1 MHKHEYLDDFDF
13 EQLPPPLT
21 DKEWWGKAV
30 AVAKEMEKYQNLADG
45 LRHVI
50 PITPEGEAETEDRW
64 ITVEVDHCEEVSV
77 HLSSLSEVQVEPL
90 TGVVELILD
99 DGNGSGPIAGLVTA
113 SGQVVVHGLLRGS
126 TFRYRPP
133 SG

>member
-13 EQLPPPLT
+13 DQLPSPLS
-21 DKEWWGKAV
+21 DEGWWRQAV
-30 AVAKEMEKYQNLADG
+30 TVAKEMEKYQNLADG

-50 PITPEGEAETEDRW
+50 PITPEGEAETEDGW
-64 ITVEVDHCEEVSV
+64 ITVEVDHGQRVFV

-90 TGVVELILD
+90 TGNVELVLD
-99 DGNGSGPIAGLVTA
+99 DGNGSGPIAGLLTA
-113 SGQVVVHGLLRGS
+113 SGKVVVHGLVRGS